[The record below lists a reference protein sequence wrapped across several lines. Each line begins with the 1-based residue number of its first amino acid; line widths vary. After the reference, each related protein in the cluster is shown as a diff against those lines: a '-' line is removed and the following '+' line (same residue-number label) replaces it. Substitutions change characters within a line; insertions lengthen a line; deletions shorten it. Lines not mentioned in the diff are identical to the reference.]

1 MKEDQASSTAFT
13 VLQGLLYTAKRPEY
27 QHLVSEEVVSA
38 ARAILSVSASG
49 QKRLQQLDSD
59 WFLRLVPIIEWLMMP
74 GITLHYGLRKRCIED
89 VTLEALN
96 HDFVQV
102 VNLGA
107 GFDTLAWRLHSQFPS
122 VQFIEID
129 HPATNQLKEK
139 ALLQADNRA
148 ENLHWVSVDF
158 TQQSLKAALQGIS
171 VFDAAKKTLFICEG
185 VLMYLQQADV
195 IQLLADVRQLTGSG
209 TQCVFTCVE
218 SINSSKN
225 NMGLLLKWYLKY
237 KSEDLQWTMAAD
249 SLADF
254 LHQQHYE
261 LLKIVDSE
269 MFKKIYL
276 NKQTNPCLYQ
286 GEYIAIAN
294 VI

>member
-1 MKEDQASSTAFT
+1 MKDDQASSTAFT

-27 QHLVSEEVVSA
+27 QHLVSEEVIKA
-38 ARAILSVSASG
+38 AQAVLSTSESG
-49 QKRLQQLDSD
+49 QKRLQQLESD
-59 WFLRLVPIIEWLMMP
+59 WFLRLVPILEWLMMP
-74 GITLHYGLRKRCIED
+74 GITLHYGLRKRFIED
-89 VTLEALN
+89 VTLEMLGN
-96 HDFVQV
+96 EVIQV

-107 GFDTLAWRLHSQFPS
+107 GFDTLAWRLHSQYPS

-139 ALLQADNRA
+139 ALLQADNSA

-158 TQQSLKAALQGIS
+158 NRQSLKEALQS
-171 VFDAAKKTLFICEG
+171 FSAFDAAKKTLFICEG

-195 IQLLADVRQLTGSG
+195 VELLSNIRQLSGSG

-218 SINSSKN
+218 SINSPKN

-237 KSEDLQWTMAAD
+237 KSEVLQWNIEAGL
-249 SLADF
+249 LAGF
-254 LHQQHYE
+254 LHKQHYE
-261 LLKIVDSE
+261 LLKIADSE
-269 MFKKIYL
+269 TFKKTYL
-276 NKQTNPCLYQ
+276 KNHPNPRLYR

-294 VI
+294 VT

>member
-13 VLQGLLYTAKRPEY
+13 VLQGLLYTAKRSEY
-27 QHLVSEEVVSA
+27 QHLVSEEVVNA
-38 ARAILSVSASG
+38 ARAILSVSESG

-59 WFLRLVPIIEWLMMP
+59 WFLRLVPMVEWLMMP
-74 GITLHYGLRKRCIED
+74 GMTLHYGLRKRCIED

-96 HDFVQV
+96 HDFIQV

-122 VQFIEID
+122 VRFIEID

-148 ENLHWVSVDF
+148 ENLHWMSVDF
-158 TQQSLKAALQGIS
+158 SQQSLKEALQEFS
-171 VFDAAKKTLFICEG
+171 AFDVAKKTLFICEG

-195 IQLLADVRQLTGSG
+195 IQLLADIRQLTGSG

-218 SINSSKN
+218 SINSPKN
-225 NMGLLLKWYLKY
+225 NMGILLKWYLKY
-237 KSEDLQWTMAAD
+237 KSEDLQWTMAAE

-261 LLKIVDSE
+261 LINVADSE
-269 MFKKIYL
+269 LFKKKYL
-276 NKQTNPCLYQ
+276 TKKTNPCLYH

-294 VI
+294 VV